1 MKSRILYDNIAEE
14 GFRSGWGF
22 SCLIGEHVLFDVGAD
37 LNTLLFNMRKAS
49 VELDEIDKVVLSHE
63 HHDLVG
69 GIQVLSMRK
78 NVKVFTPCSF
88 SNHFKR
94 KISMLGEVTSVEVDE
109 PIEISEGLYLTG
121 VLGYFIREQSLIV
134 ETEKGLTVVTGCS
147 HPGLEKILNHASAL
161 GKLYGVVGGFHG
173 FSKLQSLVGL
183 SLIAPCHCTRKKKE
197 IHERFP
203 ETSVRCYA
211 GCSFEV

>member
-1 MKSRILYDNIAEE
+1 
-14 GFRSGWGF
+14 
-22 SCLIGEHVLFDVGAD
+22 
-37 LNTLLFNMRKAS
+37 
-49 VELDEIDKVVLSHE
+49 
-63 HHDLVG
+63 
-69 GIQVLSMRK
+69 
-78 NVKVFTPCSF
+78 
-88 SNHFKR
+88 
-94 KISMLGEVTSVEVDE
+94 MLGEVTSVEVDE